1 MDELLLLIQQLREE
15 LNALREQIAAL
26 QAENARLE
34 DQIVAMSSKPDQ
46 EPEQAP
52 EPEPGPKPQP
62 DPVLAE
68 TETETEKPNLAFAE
82 TEEAKPTESR
92 PIPVEAKEPE
102 PDLTFDE
109 AWDALPATEMMLA
122 FEDDAFIRDGV
133 DAYTH
138 EQLTREQ
145 RKFVRGTEGD
155 DVFVQDV
162 FEQADFNI
170 NFVDIDEATRFPELP
185 SGSRIN
191 GLDGYDAVHLNV
203 DADTKGWVQLLD
215 VEYLRVNFEPG
226 TKTAWGDDGATR
238 FVSAQSFSREE
249 IPDAAYVYV
258 DGEFGT
264 ATMFDSDFQSI
275 G

>member
-1 MDELLLLIQQLREE
+1 MDELLLLIQQLRKEI
-15 LNALREQIAAL
+15 NALREQMAEL
-26 QAENARLE
+26 RAENARLE
-34 DQIVAMSSKPDQ
+34 DQLVAMASRPDQ
-46 EPEQAP
+46 DVPPETEPV
-52 EPEPGPKPQP
+52 QP
-62 DPVLAE
+62 DPESVQVIEPDDVLPE
-68 TETETEKPNLAFAE
+68 TEPVQPDPEPVQVIEPDDALPEIQPVQPTPNL
-82 TEEAKPTESR
+82 T
-92 PIPVEAKEPE
+92 
-102 PDLTFDE
+102 LDE

-145 RKFVRGTEGD
+145 REFVRGTEGD

-170 NFVDIDEATRFPELP
+170 NLVEIDESIRFPDLP